1 MNEQF
6 GRSLLDFVV
15 FLINVEYYAKVM
27 FLIGI
32 EPAKL
37 NTYVAYSHGLSKHLA
52 FFDVFSH

>member
-37 NTYVAYSHGLSKHLA
+37 NTYVAYSHGL
-52 FFDVFSH
+52 